1 MTSFTPSASTS
12 RPAIAHEFTIDGAY
26 TNPDAT
32 VTTFEVAPETT
43 EKRTHSFVHN
53 QQSVTI
59 DRIVS
64 EFAAYAQTTD
74 RLVFSIEGLH
84 RTVLITRADN
94 GLFIDINHLRFRV
107 IPASSRQIIEIITLD
122 GNDTV
127 YIAANVLQ
135 PCHVRTGAGDDTVL
149 TSTGPAEVHTGPGN
163 DRVITGDG
171 PVYIETGAGDDLVNA
186 NGRGNLTVYAGK
198 DNDFVRGGA
207 GRCYIETG
215 EGNDIAIGG
224 EQHSIISGGDSDDLL
239 YPGQGSNALYTGL
252 GEDAI
257 AGLKDNDRAH
267 AKSPLTTISNGTLTS
282 GTRHRQVSTVEA
294 QPWASAGLV
303 IQGSDAFI
311 ERVTDDLKLL
321 LGSTHGQKLLQVLS
335 KSIHDRKKPITI
347 VELKHLHNGMYVPS
361 QLKTAP
367 WIHDNRASRGT
378 FGGTV
383 YYNRSHQIAGSVPL
397 ASLYHELCHAYNYVT
412 GTVFSGTTP
421 EQLYPGMPAHQTANE
436 ELQAIGLPADFPPF
450 DFDKDPLTPPT
461 NTNPPPYTENGILQE
476 LGLPLRKRYIQLD
489 LD

>member
-1 MTSFTPSASTS
+1 MTSFTPSASPS

-26 TNPDAT
+26 TNPNAT
-32 VTTFEVAPETT
+32 VATFEVAPETT

-64 EFAAYAQTTD
+64 EFAAHAQTTD

-94 GLFIDINHLRFRV
+94 GLLIDINHLRFRV

-198 DNDFVRGGA
+198 GNDFVRGGSRQMLYRNR
-207 GRCYIETG
+207 GR
-215 EGNDIAIGG
+215 
-224 EQHSIISGGDSDDLL
+224 Q
-239 YPGQGSNALYTGL
+239 
-252 GEDAI
+252 
-257 AGLKDNDRAH
+257 
-267 AKSPLTTISNGTLTS
+267 
-282 GTRHRQVSTVEA
+282 
-294 QPWASAGLV
+294 
-303 IQGSDAFI
+303 
-311 ERVTDDLKLL
+311 
-321 LGSTHGQKLLQVLS
+321 
-335 KSIHDRKKPITI
+335 
-347 VELKHLHNGMYVPS
+347 
-361 QLKTAP
+361 
-367 WIHDNRASRGT
+367 
-378 FGGTV
+378 
-383 YYNRSHQIAGSVPL
+383 
-397 ASLYHELCHAYNYVT
+397 
-412 GTVFSGTTP
+412 
-421 EQLYPGMPAHQTANE
+421 
-436 ELQAIGLPADFPPF
+436 
-450 DFDKDPLTPPT
+450 
-461 NTNPPPYTENGILQE
+461 
-476 LGLPLRKRYIQLD
+476 
-489 LD
+489 